1 MKTELC
7 DLLGT
12 EFPVIV
18 GAMAHITD
26 GEFAGKVSEAGA
38 LGVLT
43 AGLRDGAYVKEQIA
57 ITRSITD
64 KPFAVNIIMESSL
77 AHEAAQACID
87 ENVEFATISAGNP
100 DKIVPMLAEAG
111 IKTIC
116 LIPHVRAAKKMEAL
130 GATALV
136 AEGMEG
142 GGHIGKMC
150 TMPMVR
156 QVAEAVDIPVIA
168 AGGIADG
175 KGILASLMLGAVGVQ
190 MGTAFL
196 VADEC
201 PVSDLYKQLIIDAVD
216 TSTTLTGEPGEK
228 QVRCLANP
236 FTEEYWRLYHAGA
249 TSQELMDYCTG
260 SISRAK
266 AGDFD
271 GGAFS
276 AGMIS
281 GLINERKSIRK
292 ILEDL
297 DRDMDESY
305 TAFKK
310 IYG

>member
-43 AGLRDGAYVKEQIA
+43 AGLKGADYVKEQVAIA
-57 ITRSITD
+57 RSITN
-64 KPFAVNIIMESSL
+64 KPFAVNIIMESPI

-87 ENVEFATISAGNP
+87 EKVEFVTISAGNP
-100 DKIVPMLAEAG
+100 EKIVPLLAEAG

-116 LIPHVRAAKKMEAL
+116 LIPHVRGAKKMEAL
-130 GATALV
+130 GASALV

-156 QVAEAVDIPVIA
+156 QVADAVDIPVIA

-175 KGILASLMLGAVGVQ
+175 KGILASMMLGAVGVQ

-201 PVSDLYKQLIIDAVD
+201 PISDLYKQLIIEAAD

-228 QVRCLANP
+228 QVRCIANP

-249 TSQELMDYCTG
+249 SSQELMDYCTG

-266 AGDFD
+266 AGDLER
-271 GGAFS
+271 GAFS

-281 GLINERKSIRK
+281 GLITERKSIRG
-292 ILEDL
+292 ILENL
-297 DRDMDESY
+297 NRDMDESY
-305 TAFKK
+305 AAFKK
-310 IYG
+310 LYG

>member
-7 DLLGT
+7 ELLGT

-57 ITRSITD
+57 IARSITD

-77 AHEAAQACID
+77 AYEAAQACID
-87 ENVEFATISAGNP
+87 EKVEFTTISAGNP
-100 DKIVPMLAEAG
+100 DKIVPLLAEAG

-136 AEGMEG
+136 TEGLEG

-156 QVAEAVDIPVIA
+156 QVAEAVNIPVIA

-266 AGDFD
+266 AGDLD
-271 GGAFS
+271 RGAFS

-281 GLINERKSIRK
+281 GLINERKSIRE

-297 DRDMDESY
+297 NRGMDESY
-305 TAFKK
+305 AAFKK